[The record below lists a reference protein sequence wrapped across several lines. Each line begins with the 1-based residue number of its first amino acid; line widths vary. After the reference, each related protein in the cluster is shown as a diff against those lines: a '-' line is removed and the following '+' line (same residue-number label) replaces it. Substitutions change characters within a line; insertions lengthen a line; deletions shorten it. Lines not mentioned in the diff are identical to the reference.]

1 MWTNWESKTQNAI
14 SHFATMGR
22 IKIIA
27 LPLYDWEKT
36 KIDNYYISGRLHD
49 EYAFETNGKTIK
61 NDNTTIE
68 ASSQANKI
76 ELTFRPPSTRFTLI
90 VFL

>member
-1 MWTNWESKTQNAI
+1 MWTNWEFKKRNAI

-22 IKIIA
+22 IKLLH

-49 EYAFETNGKTIK
+49 EYAFQTNGKTIK
-61 NDNTTIE
+61 NHNTTIE

-76 ELTFRPPSTRFTLI
+76 ELTFHPPSTRFTLI